1 LTVAFDFPGSPVLNQ
16 VWTAPTGQGYTWS
29 GTAWNLSST
38 ATNQT
43 GTALPRNLIVNPC
56 GHISQ
61 ENGATA
67 GTTNTYYVADQ
78 WATGFIASTAA
89 VSVKSDIAV
98 INPSGSTVRLLFKT
112 TTAKAALAASDFA
125 MFYTRLEAFRALPLG
140 YAGNAPVQSVL
151 RFGFNGPAGVYS
163 VSLRNNSAFTVTWI
177 GQFTI
182 AAGQA
187 NTDTTQVLVIPA
199 PPSGYAW
206 GTGAAVHIDLAFS
219 FAGGSTI
226 TAPGLGWQAGSFTVG
241 PGQFNLLG
249 TINNQAQIWDVGL
262 YADPNRTGLP
272 PAFQVPDYALDL
284 MECKRYWQQV
294 FTMWSGAVNNGTSF
308 HAPANFPVAPRATPS
323 VVGVSLGQGSFPA
336 AVGTLT
342 IATSGNG
349 IYEVRAAS
357 ATGPTGYFLSNIA
370 ANARM

>member
-1 LTVAFDFPGSPVLNQ
+1 LIVAFDFPGSPVLNQ

-29 GTAWNLSST
+29 GTAWNLSSPATSQT
-38 ATNQT
+38 AT
-43 GTALPRNLIVNPC
+43 ALSRNLIVNPC

-61 ENGATA
+61 ELGNAAQTV
-67 GTTNTYYVADQ
+67 TNVYIADQ
-78 WATGFIASTAA
+78 WDVQVTASGAA
-89 VSVKSDIAV
+89 FTTKSDGAV
-98 INPSGSTVRLLFKT
+98 INPSGSTIRLLFKT
-112 TTAKAALAASDFA
+112 TTAKASLAAGDLA
-125 MFYTRLEAFRALPLG
+125 VLETKLEAFRALPLG

-151 RFGFNGPAGVYS
+151 RFGFNGPAGTYS
-163 VSLRNNSAFTVTWI
+163 VSIRNYGNNTLSWI

-187 NTDTTQVLVIPA
+187 NTDTVQVLVIPA
-199 PPSGYAW
+199 PPTGYTWGSG
-206 GTGAAVHIDLAFS
+206 TAAQIDLIITLA
-219 FAGGSTI
+219 AGTTFI
-226 TAPGLGWQAGSFTVG
+226 APANGWQAGNFVAG

-249 TINNQAQIWDVGL
+249 TVNNQAQIWDVGL

-284 MECKRYWQQV
+284 FECKRYWQQV

-323 VVGVSLGQGSFPA
+323 LVGVSLGQGSFPA